1 MLSVNNILYN
11 VLVKKV
17 CVADFVMQFI
27 MGGVKQNLLIESH
40 DFNQTTQNFK
50 TSFCCEIGMK
60 YVFYLGFI
68 IKGAKRDLDECLRTI
83 G

>member
-27 MGGVKQNLLIESH
+27 MGGV
-40 DFNQTTQNFK
+40 
-50 TSFCCEIGMK
+50 
-60 YVFYLGFI
+60 
-68 IKGAKRDLDECLRTI
+68 
-83 G
+83 